1 MSDKFKWMKER
12 LKESRRNVSTNL
24 QSPNGTVFEISVN
37 DKGVLKTK
45 IASKG
50 AAHESV
56 LLRLR

>member
-12 LKESRRNVSTNL
+12 LKESRRNIATRL

-37 DKGVLKTK
+37 NGGVLKTK

-50 AAHESV
+50 AAQEFV
-56 LLRLR
+56 LSRLR